1 MPHDN
6 GKLVGRKEQVKTKP
20 DAKQFGIRALR
31 KKLVSDMID
40 SKGDRRLW
48 KETKKTNAT
57 RRGI

>member
-1 MPHDN
+1 M
-6 GKLVGRKEQVKTKP
+6 GRKEQVKTKP